1 LARQYAGI
9 MASLG
14 MTVVIVRSLRSGG
27 AFEAAIVSAMTW
39 MVTLGVIG
47 YVIAAIA
54 QNTVDESVRQR
65 MEDEINNA
73 LNPVAPRSAEA
84 SA

>member
-1 LARQYAGI
+1 MARQYAGI

-27 AFEAAIVSAMTW
+27 AFEATIVSAMFW
-39 MVTLGVIG
+39 MVTLGFIG
-47 YVIAAIA
+47 YIAASIA

-65 MEDEINNA
+65 MEDEINHA
-73 LNPVAPRSAEA
+73 LNPVTPRSAEA

>member
-1 LARQYAGI
+1 MARQYAGI

-27 AFEAAIVSAMTW
+27 AFEATIVSAMTW

-65 MEDEINNA
+65 MEEELNNVQ
-73 LNPVAPRSAEA
+73 NSVTPRSAEA
-84 SA
+84 TA

>member
-27 AFEAAIVSAMTW
+27 AFEATIVSAMTW

-65 MEDEINNA
+65 IEEELNA
-73 LNPVAPRSAEA
+73 QQATANTN
-84 SA
+84 

>member
-1 LARQYAGI
+1 

-14 MTVVIVRSLRSGG
+14 MTVVILRSLRGGG
-27 AFEAAIVSAMTW
+27 AFEATVVSAMFW
-39 MVTLGVIG
+39 MITLGAIG

-65 MEDEINNA
+65 MEEELNNVQ
-73 LNPVAPRSAEA
+73 NSVTPRSAEA
-84 SA
+84 TA

>member
-1 LARQYAGI
+1 

-14 MTVVIVRSLRSGG
+14 MTIVTVRSLRGGG
-27 AFEAAIVSAMTW
+27 AFEATIISAMTW

-47 YVIAAIA
+47 YVIACIA

-65 MEDEINNA
+65 MELELNNA
-73 LNPVAPRSAEA
+73 LNPVTPRSAEG

>member
-27 AFEAAIVSAMTW
+27 AFEATIVSAMTW

-73 LNPVAPRSAEA
+73 LSQPTQPQLNAT
-84 SA
+84 